1 MALCY
6 LLRAHSPAAFYSS
19 FEGGAMTGSTSR
31 PGRVDRRDFLQLGG
45 VASAGA
51 MWAGLTRQS
60 GPGQGNGANA
70 PDTFNEATIV
80 QLQMMMAANRT
91 SSAELTRV
99 YLKRIEALDEN
110 GPRLNSVIE
119 VNPDALD
126 IAKAAD
132 ESRRRGRLMGPLH
145 GIPILLKDNI
155 DTGDRQQTTAGSFA
169 LAGAPA
175 RQDSTVAAKPR
186 DGGA

>member
-1 MALCY
+1 
-6 LLRAHSPAAFYSS
+6 
-19 FEGGAMTGSTSR
+19 MTGSTSR

-126 IAKAAD
+126 IAKPAARATSAAVRTVFWTCS
-132 ESRRRGRLMGPLH
+132 SRVSRPPSR
-145 GIPILLKDNI
+145 
-155 DTGDRQQTTAGSFA
+155 A
-169 LAGAPA
+169 
-175 RQDSTVAAKPR
+175 VAA
-186 DGGA
+186 